1 MTENRISDITTSA
14 AALYD
19 GGWRAEDRDQ
29 LITEYDLT
37 LEDAEAICEALK
49 DIEEAND
56 SSEDE
61 NLLGVQHDRVERAT
75 EIAAAIRSMDTWD
88 HDLCTELCELAGLE
102 DEWEAAD
109 GDTFESILYKAAD
122 VFGVELI

>member
-37 LEDAEAICEALK
+37 PEDAEAICELLK
-49 DIEEAND
+49 DMEEEANA
-56 SSEDE
+56 SSED
-61 NLLGVQHDRVERAT
+61 
-75 EIAAAIRSMDTWD
+75 
-88 HDLCTELCELAGLE
+88 
-102 DEWEAAD
+102 DE
-109 GDTFESILYKAAD
+109 
-122 VFGVELI
+122 

>member
-49 DIEEAND
+49 DIEEANA
-56 SSEDE
+56 SSED
-61 NLLGVQHDRVERAT
+61 
-75 EIAAAIRSMDTWD
+75 
-88 HDLCTELCELAGLE
+88 
-102 DEWEAAD
+102 DE
-109 GDTFESILYKAAD
+109 
-122 VFGVELI
+122 